1 MFYRP
6 SPVRRYANA
15 NSPDA
20 VLDLK
25 GRAARGPLALNES
38 FYFAPINLTGVR
50 LVSRSIPPQW
60 RSVGSIS
67 FGSPHVRPMGVHRTR
82 GEPNEIKEKY
92 PPGKV
97 LSLRSFVQVANHDG
111 GSVR

>member
-1 MFYRP
+1 M
-6 SPVRRYANA
+6 RRYANA

-50 LVSRSIPPQW
+50 PASRSIPPQW
-60 RSVGSIS
+60 RSADSSS

-82 GEPNEIKEKY
+82 GEPNEIKGKCS
-92 PPGKV
+92 PGKV
-97 LSLRSFVQVANHDG
+97 SPLRSFVQVANHDG